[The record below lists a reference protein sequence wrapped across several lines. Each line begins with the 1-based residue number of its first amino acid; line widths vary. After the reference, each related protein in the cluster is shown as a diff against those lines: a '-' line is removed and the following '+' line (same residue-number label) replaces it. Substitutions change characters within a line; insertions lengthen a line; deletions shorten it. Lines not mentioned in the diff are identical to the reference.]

1 MWELVFCCG
10 KEQLEREQTNL
21 MDHLKI
27 ESQIQKA
34 EKEEREKM
42 KLVERQ
48 IRRFDDSG
56 KIEFNLEKGI
66 PCMVPCQFKVIED
79 KYYGLNDPMK
89 AIKPEDDED
98 QYGLGSASIFK
109 KVGIPHQKALS
120 NMNDPLTNFAL

>member
-1 MWELVFCCG
+1 MWELVFCRG

-66 PCMVPCQFKVIED
+66 PCMVPC
-79 KYYGLNDPMK
+79 
-89 AIKPEDDED
+89 
-98 QYGLGSASIFK
+98 
-109 KVGIPHQKALS
+109 
-120 NMNDPLTNFAL
+120 